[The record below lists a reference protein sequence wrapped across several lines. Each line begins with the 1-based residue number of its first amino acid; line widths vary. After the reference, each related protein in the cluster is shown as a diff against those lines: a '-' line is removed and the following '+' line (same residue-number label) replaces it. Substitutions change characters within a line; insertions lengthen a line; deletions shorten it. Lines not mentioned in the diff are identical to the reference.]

1 MTRYLPFPSVSFRE
15 FRCFLQPVR
24 RTKVLSSRDRGMDG
38 SPTGDQASG
47 RSVRRSRGP
56 NVIRLVE
63 FLEHVEK
70 TATLSKNAR
79 LRIVKQALL
88 LFEMNYVHLPLKRA
102 MHAVDPIQQ
111 LKLLHFRISEMK
123 PRELPK
129 ATQFHRRMLEIFAS
143 TRDLHTMYL
152 LPDPYRDQV
161 AYLPFL
167 VEQYFTKDATGK
179 RVEKFLISRVA
190 KEFYRTP
197 ADGKSA
203 PFEAGVEILSW
214 NGMPIRRA
222 IEINGESQAGSNFDA
237 RFARGLDNLTTRPL
251 DASLPPDELW
261 VDIVYRTRSG
271 RIGTQRQDWL
281 VLLSGETGKLLRKK
295 ARSKR
300 KRESIDLKKTRI
312 NEIKQTMYSTSDPE
326 VRRSIANEVK
336 AEKRTVDD
344 RQFGYVRLFSFEVAN
359 PDQFVT
365 DFARLISSDDFPKD
379 GMIIDVRGNPGGRIR
394 AGERL
399 LQLLTP
405 RTIEPELFQ
414 FINTSLNLD
423 ICRQAPTDWNLRRWV
438 SSMAEAIATGATYSA
453 GFPLNSK
460 QSCNDIGQVYYGP
473 VVLITDALSYSTTDI
488 FAAGFQDNKV
498 GEVLGT
504 SSNTGAG
511 GANVWR
517 YEDLR
522 RAFGRTPKSPFLHL
536 PKGAEMVVAMRRS
549 IRVGDYAG
557 RPLEELGIEPDHRHY
572 TTRRDILESNEDL
585 IAHAG
590 AILKRKPVYSL
601 EVLTSRKRGARQ
613 AVISAAT
620 KLPSRDRRLNIE
632 RLDVYLADQPVK
644 SIAASRGAIH
654 AERVSLGHASRER
667 VELRVEAY
675 DAGRRLVA
683 VLRKQV

>member
-1 MTRYLPFPSVSFRE
+1 
-15 FRCFLQPVR
+15 
-24 RTKVLSSRDRGMDG
+24 MDG
-38 SPTGDQASG
+38 SPGGDHASG
-47 RSVRRSRGP
+47 RVATRSRGP
-56 NVIRLVE
+56 NVIRLAK
-63 FLEHVEK
+63 FLEYVEK
-70 TATLSKNAR
+70 AARLPKKAR
-79 LRIVKQALL
+79 LRIVEQALL

-123 PRELPK
+123 PRDLPS

-143 TRDLHTMYL
+143 TRDLHTMYF

-167 VEQYFTKDATGK
+167 VEQYFSKDANGK

-190 KEFYRTP
+190 RELYRTP
-197 ADGKSA
+197 ADGKAA

-214 NGMPIRRA
+214 NGIPIRRA
-222 IEINGESQAGSNFDA
+222 IEINGESQAGSNPDA

-271 RIGTQRQDWL
+271 RIGNQRQDWL
-281 VLLSGETGKLLRKK
+281 VLLSGETGRRFKK
-295 ARSKR
+295 RSRSKL

-312 NEIKQTMYSTSDPE
+312 NEIKQTMYSKDDPT

-336 AEKRTVDD
+336 AETRTVDD
-344 RQFGYVRLFSFEVAN
+344 RQYGYIRLFSFEVAN
-359 PDQFVT
+359 PDRFVSE
-365 DFARLISSDDFPKD
+365 FARLITSDDFPKD
-379 GMIIDVRGNPGGRIR
+379 GMIIDVRGNGGGRIR

-405 RTIEPELFQ
+405 RAIEPELFQ
-414 FINTSLNLD
+414 FINTSVNLD
-423 ICRQAPTDWNLRRWV
+423 ICRQAPSHWNLRRWV
-438 SSMAEAIATGATYSA
+438 DSMAEAIATGATYSA
-453 GFPLNSK
+453 GFPLNSR

-488 FAAGFQDNKV
+488 FAAGFQDNEV
-498 GEVLGT
+498 GEILGT

-517 YEDLR
+517 YEDLMK
-522 RAFGRTPKSPFLHL
+522 AFGRVPKSPFLSL
-536 PKGAEMVVAMRRS
+536 PKGADMVVAMRRS
-549 IRVGDYAG
+549 IRIGAFAG

-572 TTRRDILESNEDL
+572 TTKRDIVGSNEDL
-585 IAHAG
+585 IAHAA

-601 EVLTSRKRGARQ
+601 EVATSRKRGSRL
-613 AVISAAT
+613 AVISAST
-620 KLPSRDRRLNIE
+620 RLPSRDRSANIE
-632 RLDVYLADQPVK
+632 RVDVYLADQPVR
-644 SIAASRGAIH
+644 SLQASRGSLTS
-654 AERVSLGHASRER
+654 ERVSLGSGGREKA
-667 VELRVEAY
+667 ELRVEAY
-675 DAGRRLVA
+675 DTRRRLVA
-683 VLRKQV
+683 VSRKLV